1 MKRDQAFGIDGGG
14 PAGVSISGG
23 SFSQSEFDFA
33 VWIANRQP
41 LAREMSV
48 FVLTIRALPMLR
60 EAKRMRKIG
69 HAADLQT
76 ILKWVENDPRYC
88 RSLSQITELQAEF
101 IITIV
106 STALAFWDIQEQN

>member
-48 FVLTIRALPMLR
+48 FVLAIRAMPMLR
-60 EAKRMRKIG
+60 EAKRTRKIG
-69 HAADLQT
+69 RAADLLT
-76 ILKWVENDPRYC
+76 IIKWVENDQRYR
-88 RSLSQITELQAEF
+88 RSLSNVTELQVDF
-101 IITIV
+101 IFSIV
-106 STALAFWDIQEQN
+106 GTAIAFWDIQEQN